1 MKSIYKTVEPTN
13 EVCIKFSDDEM
24 AELGWEPGQKLSW
37 TPMDDGSFKLE
48 KFVEL
53 ELDLEEFPLELIY
66 DLIKTSCETD
76 KSVNTLLIERLET
89 SVAYLEAKEMQEAN
103 QKVATAK
110 KVKTK
115 K

>member
-13 EVCIKFSDDEM
+13 EVCIKFSEDEV

-53 ELDLEEFPLELIY
+53 ELDLEEFPLELLH

-76 KSVNTLLIERLET
+76 KSVNTILIERLET
-89 SVAYLEAKEMQEAN
+89 SLAYLEAKEVLEAE
-103 QKVATAK
+103 K
-110 KVKTK
+110 KGAITK
-115 K
+115 KSKNKK